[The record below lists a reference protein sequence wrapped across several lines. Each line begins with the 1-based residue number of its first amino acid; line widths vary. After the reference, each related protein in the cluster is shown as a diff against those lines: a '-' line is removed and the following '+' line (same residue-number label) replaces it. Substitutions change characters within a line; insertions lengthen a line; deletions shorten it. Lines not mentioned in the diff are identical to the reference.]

1 MKNQTQP
8 PTDASKHLQ
17 EHLRSEIR
25 KHVFQSLGQPAD
37 LQNLQVRHL
46 WNDKYRV
53 NVLLGANA
61 ASANVAHSYFMSVD
75 NDGRII
81 SSTPLITKLH

>member
-1 MKNQTQP
+1 MKKQTQFP
-8 PTDASKHLQ
+8 SDDSKQLD
-17 EHLRSEIR
+17 EHMKSEIS
-25 KHVFQSLGQPAD
+25 KHVFQNLGQPGH
-37 LQNLQVRHL
+37 LQSLQVRHL

-53 NVLLGANA
+53 NVLLGVNA

-81 SSTPLITKLH
+81 SSTPLITKLY